1 MQRLLS
7 DWCCLNRQLP
17 RWLSVRGC
25 TGQCRRHRRLGFDPW
40 IRKISW
46 WRAWQLSPGI
56 LPGEGHGQRSLAG
69 YCPWG
74 RQESDTTEQL
84 STPVSQSD
92 IFSFFL
98 SFSYVPLIHVFPI
111 PVYWH
116 WLNIVM
122 RWLFPMCKEHSRN
135 EAGPHE
141 VSRHKSL
148 SVSPS
153 PMGRFKELLIREGRG
168 GREKERA
175 VRKHK
180 CSLGAGLGFLIRD
193 THSNIFELF
202 SRTITSN
209 KWKML
214 AIWCITPHSRESH
227 ISPITTWDQVVSST
241 RSYFKG
247 HAFVLTA
254 SRRFHGWHL
263 LIGFKGS
270 PFQVSLFINMCASVL
285 LGPKYTW

>member
-1 MQRLLS
+1 MHRPVPETQETRVRSLNQKDLLEEGLTAQSRNLAWRRPWTEEPGRLLS
-7 DWCCLNRQLP
+7 VGSP
-17 RWLSVRGC
+17 RI
-25 TGQCRRHRRLGFDPW
+25 RHNW
-40 IRKISW
+40 AIEHTCISIR
-46 WRAWQLSPGI
+46 
-56 LPGEGHGQRSLAG
+56 
-69 YCPWG
+69 Y
-74 RQESDTTEQL
+74 
-84 STPVSQSD
+84 
-92 IFSFFL
+92 FFFL
-98 SFSYVPLIHVFPI
+98 SFFLIFVPLIHVFPI

-122 RWLFPMCKEHSRN
+122 RWLFPMCKEHGGN

-168 GREKERA
+168 GREKERGG
-175 VRKHK
+175 RKHK

-209 KWKML
+209 KWKMI

-227 ISPITTWDQVVSST
+227 SSPITTWDQVISST

-247 HAFVLTA
+247 SAFVLTA

-263 LIGFKGS
+263 LVDFKGS
-270 PFQVSLFINMCASVL
+270 PFQVSLFINMCASCL